1 MNFLTQDQSTL
12 IQFYV
17 VLVKRKNEFR
27 KCKQNQG
34 INYMLCSKWSV
45 TFEKCKYWE
54 YLIYTNM
61 LLKSINDIQIPNA
74 KLFKLEE

>member
-1 MNFLTQDQSTL
+1 
-12 IQFYV
+12 
-17 VLVKRKNEFR
+17 
-27 KCKQNQG
+27 
-34 INYMLCSKWSV
+34 MLCSKWSV